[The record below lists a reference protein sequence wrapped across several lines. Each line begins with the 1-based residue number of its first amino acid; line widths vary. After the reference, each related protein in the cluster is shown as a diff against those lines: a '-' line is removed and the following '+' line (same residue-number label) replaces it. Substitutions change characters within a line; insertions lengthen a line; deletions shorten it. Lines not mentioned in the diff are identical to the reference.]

1 MNKKTQLAEMMRRKN
16 ALTAQLKALKES
28 QSKTGLAFLIEATL
42 EKAEVVMAAKSVVE
56 KLQKM
61 AEDLAKVNGDEIMP
75 IMEPLKSAFGPQ
87 MADAFQSMVS
97 EKINATV
104 MAVTQAKDAI
114 SSEVAKFEGIIDGSS
129 PGNDMATMGGAAPDP
144 AADLDMSAGD
154 PAAVPAGPA
163 ADMSAGGDA
172 PVPGPADALG
182 GEDPLDTSFDAETT
196 SAAGRARKESAA
208 PRGKAIKEGE
218 FVKAKKG
225 ENPFAKKDDKDKDDK
240 KDDSKKDENPF
251 AKKDDEVVS
260 ESDAKILRA
269 FRTAVREGAKPVPAA
284 KTIARHFGVDYSDVV
299 EIIRESAS
307 LGK

>member
-16 ALTAQLKALKES
+16 ALTAQLKQIKES
-28 QSKTGLAFLIEATL
+28 RSKTGIAFLIEATL

-129 PGNDMATMGGAAPDP
+129 PGNDMGAMGAPAPMDP
-144 AADLDMSAGD
+144 AADLDMGAGD
-154 PAAVPAGPA
+154 PSAVPAGPA
-163 ADMSAGGDA
+163 ADMSAGGDT
-172 PVPGPADALG
+172 PVPGADALG
-182 GEDPLDTSFDAETT
+182 GEDPLDTSF
-196 SAAGRARKESAA
+196 
-208 PRGKAIKEGE
+208 
-218 FVKAKKG
+218 
-225 ENPFAKKDDKDKDDK
+225 
-240 KDDSKKDENPF
+240 
-251 AKKDDEVVS
+251 
-260 ESDAKILRA
+260 
-269 FRTAVREGAKPVPAA
+269 
-284 KTIARHFGVDYSDVV
+284 
-299 EIIRESAS
+299 
-307 LGK
+307 